1 MLSNSYKTIPKPSI
15 HVYPPCWASA
25 KSRSKF
31 IVSKLYASH
40 IHKLKTYLT
49 SRPLSSYRQMH
60 GMSSPP
66 IGSHIPQSTN
76 VIFDLPPQLVLYLH
90 VRQVC
95 RKCCYRLVVHIS
107 DSSAWEDVMFGE
119 DPWRVLLANAIE
131 CLKGF
136 LQGGKYGAFMRIVVE
151 DWWDSLLWGC
161 CRRNCFRV
169 RRPMSAMR
177 LILIAR
183 TWSPQTYHLDCLC
196 LSASGV
202 WESAPG

>member
-1 MLSNSYKTIPKPSI
+1 MKRAYHSVLTIFYNDIHTPLRQPCFLIRTRPFQNRLSTSI
-15 HVYPPCWASA
+15 HLVELPRSRDLNSLSA
-25 KSRSKF
+25 
-31 IVSKLYASH
+31 KLYASH

-119 DPWRVLLANAIE
+119 DP
-131 CLKGF
+131 
-136 LQGGKYGAFMRIVVE
+136 
-151 DWWDSLLWGC
+151 
-161 CRRNCFRV
+161 
-169 RRPMSAMR
+169 
-177 LILIAR
+177 
-183 TWSPQTYHLDCLC
+183 
-196 LSASGV
+196 
-202 WESAPG
+202 